1 MNASSLPA
9 SLSFSTTF
17 FKYPDHP
24 GIISEVN
31 RQNTRPERTLEL
43 CRELLLRSEPP
54 VPRGRVPQRI
64 QPKPIDNIDDL
75 RLPLL
80 ERLLLFFGRGVGANV
95 DVVGAFC
102 DLSAVD
108 FVDDVIDVL
117 ELVGVGDDL
126 VARYD
131 VL

>member
-1 MNASSLPA
+1 M
-9 SLSFSTTF
+9 
-17 FKYPDHP
+17 
-24 GIISEVN
+24 
-31 RQNTRPERTLEL
+31 
-43 CRELLLRSEPP
+43 
-54 VPRGRVPQRI
+54 
-64 QPKPIDNIDDL
+64 
-75 RLPLL
+75 
-80 ERLLLFFGRGVGANV
+80 FFGRGVGANV

-131 VL
+131 VLCSGQSEIGRFSCSGRSATPASGARCNEATNLVDDHCGSSWMGEYRMSISS